1 VPLDDE
7 LTMLREESE
16 ALADF
21 LRMLQ
26 REYDHLRADFTA
38 ILQAAG
44 GSIEIPTPATQAPPA
59 ATIERHDN
67 LAQGTVT
74 FRLMHNEK

>member
-1 VPLDDE
+1 MPLNNE
-7 LTMLREESE
+7 LTMLHEESE

-38 ILQAAG
+38 ILQASG
-44 GSIEIPTPATQAPPA
+44 GSVEIPTPVSQTPPTA
-59 ATIERHDN
+59 KIERRDN
-67 LAQGTVT
+67 LAHGTVT
-74 FRLMHNEK
+74 FRLTHGER